1 MIERGAPPRFGDRFD
16 WRNRP
21 AANNIPSNIRQP
33 MLTLHLTNGDI
44 AASALARSGLPGDI
58 LTWRDLL
65 HDGPVPSDRDRVA
78 FRRARGEFLASRG
91 WSRESALI
99 ADFEERD
106 ARLDGITADDEVV
119 LWFEPDLYDQL
130 QLLQVLSRLAER
142 PDHER
147 PVVSIAPADCYLGPL
162 APNKFVPLFEARRAI
177 RDADLALGQ
186 AAWEAFTS
194 PTPDALLAVT
204 DRLDRE
210 VTARAYAYDDSERL
224 PHLVAALRR
233 QLEEYPDT
241 KAGLSRSERQLCEAL
256 APGTI
261 TLAKLFAAHQTT
273 ESWVWLGDSS
283 FAWYVQRLSDCSHPL
298 VVHTNGS
305 RVIAPPGDSD
315 SRSFWDRTVQL
326 TPLGHDVV
334 RDRAD
339 HVRQNGIDRWIGGVH
354 CHAGQYWR
362 WDPHH
367 YRLVAQ
373 GA

>member
-1 MIERGAPPRFGDRFD
+1 
-16 WRNRP
+16 
-21 AANNIPSNIRQP
+21 
-33 MLTLHLTNGDI
+33 MLTLHLTNGDH

-58 LTWRDLL
+58 LSWRDLL

-78 FRRARGEFLASRG
+78 FRRARGEFLSSRG
-91 WSRESALI
+91 WMSQSALI

-106 ARLDGITADDEVV
+106 ARLDEVGAGDEVV

-130 QLLQVLSRLAER
+130 QLLQVLARLAGR
-142 PDHER
+142 PAHTR
-147 PVVSIAPADCYLGPL
+147 PALTIAPADCYLGPL
-162 APNKFVPLFEARRAI
+162 APEKFAPLYRNRRPMQ
-177 RDADLALGQ
+177 DSDLAI
-186 AAWEAFTS
+186 AASAWEAFTAA
-194 PTPDALLAVT
+194 TPDALLAIT
-204 DRLDRE
+204 DRLDLE
-210 VTARAYAYDDSERL
+210 VKARAYAYDDAERL

-261 TLAKLFAAHQTT
+261 TLAKLFAAQQTA
-273 ESWVWLGDSS
+273 ESWVWLGDWS
-283 FAWYVQRLSDCSHPL
+283 FAWYVQRLSDCAHPL

-305 RVIAPPGDSD
+305 RVIAPLREADGKA
-315 SRSFWDRTVQL
+315 FWERPVQL

-339 HVRQNGIDRWIGGVH
+339 HVRLNGIDRWIGGVQCNVSRH
-354 CHAGQYWR
+354 WR
-362 WDPHH
+362 WDPHRH
-367 YRLVAQ
+367 ALVIC